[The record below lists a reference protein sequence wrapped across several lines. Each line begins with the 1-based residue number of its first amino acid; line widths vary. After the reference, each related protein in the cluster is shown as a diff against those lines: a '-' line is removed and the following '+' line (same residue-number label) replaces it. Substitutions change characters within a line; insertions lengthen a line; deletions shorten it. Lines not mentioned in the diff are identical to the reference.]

1 MAKNWEKMEIV
12 IDKSGKASLVP
23 VKADAKVEKKV
34 KKLDLRHISKLSFDE
49 LKKEGDKLY
58 IKKVEAEDHLIDAY
72 NNKRVKSQAL
82 VKQAKAI
89 IARREKEAAAAA
101 EKATKKERRDKLVD
115 TNTAIA

>member
-12 IDKSGKASLVP
+12 VDKNGKASLVSAKTEE
-23 VKADAKVEKKV
+23 KAEKNL
-34 KKLDLRHISKLSFDE
+34 KKLDLRHIKKLSFDE

-58 IKKVEAEDHLIDAY
+58 IKKLEAEDHLVDAY

-89 IARREKEAAAAA
+89 IAKREKETAAAA
-101 EKATKKERRDKLVD
+101 EKAAKKERRDKLVD

>member
-23 VKADAKVEKKV
+23 VKADAKAEKKV
-34 KKLDLRHISKLSFDE
+34 KKLDLRHISKLSFAE

-58 IKKVEAEDHLIDAY
+58 LQRVEAEDHLINAY

-101 EKATKKERRDKLVD
+101 EKAIKKERRDKLVD
-115 TNTAIA
+115 TNTAIV